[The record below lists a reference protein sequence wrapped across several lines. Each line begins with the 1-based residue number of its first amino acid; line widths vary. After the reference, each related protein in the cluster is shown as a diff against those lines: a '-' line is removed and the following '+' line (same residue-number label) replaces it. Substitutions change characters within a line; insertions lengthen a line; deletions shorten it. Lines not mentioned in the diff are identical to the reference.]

1 MKKSQKFT
9 LIELLVV
16 VSIIGILA
24 AMLMPTLGKARE
36 RARQA
41 SCKNNLK
48 QIGAAIVMYADDHD
62 GALPGSFTVTTDEY
76 LAPDYID
83 IQVFSCPSAGSTVR
97 PSDYVFYGIGKKL
110 SDPNPTTSVLMLDS
124 NLNHKDSYQNKLYLD
139 GHVAGELQ
147 PQQQQP

>member
-1 MKKSQKFT
+1 MKKQNFT

-41 SCKNNLK
+41 QCKNNLK
-48 QIGAAIVMYADDHD
+48 QIGAAFNMYADDN
-62 GALPGSFTVTTDEY
+62 GGRLPNSWTVSADDH
-76 LAPDYID
+76 LAPEYID
-83 IQVFSCPSAGSTVR
+83 MQIFTCPSVTANPGG
-97 PSDYVFYGIGKKL
+97 DYTYYGMGKKL